1 MKGEVPVLKAKITTV
16 GNSSGIVLSK
26 EILNKLHVKKGDE
39 LFLIETPNGY
49 EIVSYD
55 PEFEKQMM
63 LAEKIRKKRKNLL
76 HLLAKS

>member
-1 MKGEVPVLKAKITTV
+1 MLRAKITTV
-16 GNSSGIVLSK
+16 GNSSGIVLSR

-49 EIVSYD
+49 EIVAYD
-55 PEFEKQMM
+55 PEFEKQMII
-63 LAEKIRKKRKNLL
+63 AEKIRKKRKNLL